1 MLIPQGKLVFMS
13 KTISICSRCVPL
25 RTAIFAWVLLDLR
38 DVASVVALLGL
49 KIVLH
54 QIIKLFQMLM
64 RVQNS

>member
-1 MLIPQGKLVFMS
+1 MS
-13 KTISICSRCVPL
+13 KTISICFPL
-25 RTAIFAWVLLDLR
+25 RTAIFAWVLLNLR
-38 DVASVVALLGL
+38 DVANVVALLGL